1 MYVQFWQSMVCI
13 FDVFEACVGQDVFS
27 GDYFICD
34 VAPQGLLCCVCFNGW
49 ALIKVS
55 LLSDVAY
62 ASHLFCSHESKIQCL
77 CSICIEFFCF
87 LWTHVIWSLLL
98 HISVFMSLIATQ
110 VYTFTR
116 HWKLQNWL
124 CYFVWLSG
132 WHLTAILNN
141 IHNWTILKMSD
152 DVFIFCHHVGSVMA
166 LCWCF
171 CHC

>member
-34 VAPQGLLCCVCFNGW
+34 VAPQRLFCCVCFNEW
-49 ALIKVS
+49 AYSKCHCWVMLLMHLMCFVFMNQRYCVCAQFVS
-55 LLSDVAY
+55 NSF
-62 ASHLFCSHESKIQCL
+62 ASFGLMSF
-77 CSICIEFFCF
+77 
-87 LWTHVIWSLLL
+87 WSLLL

-132 WHLTAILNN
+132 WHLTAILNI

-152 DVFIFCHHVGSVMA
+152 EVFIFCHHVGSVMV

>member
-1 MYVQFWQSMVCI
+1 MSCILQLMCIQFWQSMVCI

-49 ALIKVS
+49 TLIKVS

-87 LWTHVIWSLLL
+87 LWTHVILISPLTYFSILVTDCNPGIHLYQTLEIAKLALL
-98 HISVFMSLIATQ
+98 
-110 VYTFTR
+110 
-116 HWKLQNWL
+116 
-124 CYFVWLSG
+124 
-132 WHLTAILNN
+132 
-141 IHNWTILKMSD
+141 
-152 DVFIFCHHVGSVMA
+152 FCVA
-166 LCWCF
+166 
-171 CHC
+171 